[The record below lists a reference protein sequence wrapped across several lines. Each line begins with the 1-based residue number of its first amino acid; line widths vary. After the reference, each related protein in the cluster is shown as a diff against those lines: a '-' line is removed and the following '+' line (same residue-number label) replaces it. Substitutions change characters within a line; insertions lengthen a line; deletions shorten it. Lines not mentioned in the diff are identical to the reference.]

1 MKTKLTLVYFCMVS
15 ILLVGANYADAQIGY
30 TVPTAIIVENS
41 AYTAPVY
48 EAEIDIIMREDF
60 GNSRRPIATRIG
72 KYKTNKEGAVTV
84 SLLPNKSYT
93 ITTTCNGFYTQIAK
107 INTKNFSRTRQN
119 KKGISLRPRNVM
131 AVAGNIFSK
140 KNIKII
146 GQVSLLNKTTQHV
159 EKQQLALDGSYFMK
173 VLAGTEYELRVVVD
187 GQLDTTMILTD
198 YDLQGSTVTNP
209 YQLDFE
215 LNPPQP
221 NYRKGDTL
229 RLDSML
235 FAGRSLRLVEKVWL
249 DTLAGLLEQHTKVR
263 VKINVHTDARR
274 SDRINY
280 ILAKKR
286 VEVLREELQQR
297 GISPRR
303 YIFEAKGEDDIING
317 CEDGRDCTRAE
328 HEINNRVVV
337 VIASG
342 QFLWEKEKKE
352 S

>member
-1 MKTKLTLVYFCMVS
+1 M
-15 ILLVGANYADAQIGY
+15 ILLNGKSSWGQIGY

-48 EAEIDIIMREDF
+48 EAEVDIIMREDF

-72 KYKTNKEGAVTV
+72 KYKTDKKGAVTV

-107 INTKNFSRTRQN
+107 INTKNYSRTREN
-119 KKGISLRPRNVM
+119 RKGISLRPRNVM
-131 AVAGNIFSK
+131 AIAGNIIAK

-146 GQVSLLNKTTQHV
+146 GQVSIKNKTTQHT

-173 VLAGTEYELRVVVD
+173 VLAGTEYELRVLVD
-187 GQLDTTMILTD
+187 GYLDTMILLTD
-198 YDLQGSTVTNP
+198 YDLQGSTVTAP

-221 NYRKGDTL
+221 NHRKGDTL
-229 RLDSML
+229 KLDNML
-235 FAGRSLRLVEKVWL
+235 FVGRSLQLAEEIWI
-249 DTLAGLLEQHTKVR
+249 DTLASILEEYTKVR
-263 VKINVHTDARR
+263 VKINVYTDSRR

-286 VEVLREELQQR
+286 IEVVRTKLQER

-303 YIFEAKGEDDIING
+303 YLFEAKGEDDIVNG
-317 CEDGRDCTRAE
+317 CEDGRDCTKE
-328 HEINNRVVV
+328 QHEINNRVVI

-342 QFLWEKEKKE
+342 QFRWFKEKEE
-352 S
+352 L